1 MHRVLFEKTGTAVW
15 MSHLDLM
22 RLMQRAFR
30 RAGVL
35 LHHSQGY
42 TPHPYVSMLLPL
54 SVGMESV
61 CEIMEYELDTDE
73 TIAPDALNQVLPVG
87 VRVREVYESSRKA
100 RELALVRVQITLEY
114 DDGVPA
120 GAEREIAA
128 LLFQPQLMVEKR
140 TKRGMEETDIRG
152 LLESCEITFRPDG
165 LLLDCIVSA
174 QNPPLNPILLV
185 TAIERYLPALRPSFA
200 KCRRIEMLDAA
211 GEVFR

>member
-100 RELALVRVQITLEY
+100 RELALVRVQLTLEY

-152 LLESCEITFRPDG
+152 LLQSCEITFRPDG
-165 LLLDCIVSA
+165 LLLDCVVSA

>member
-54 SVGMESV
+54 SVGMDSV

-152 LLESCEITFRPDG
+152 LLQSCEITFRPDG
-165 LLLDCIVSA
+165 LLLDCVVSA
-174 QNPPLNPILLV
+174 QNPPLNPILFV

-200 KCRRIEMLDAA
+200 KGRRIEMLDAA

>member
-87 VRVREVYESSRKA
+87 VRVREVYESARKA
-100 RELALVRVQITLEY
+100 RELALVRVQLTLEY

-152 LLESCEITFRPDG
+152 LLQSYEITFRPDG

-174 QNPPLNPILLV
+174 QNPPLNPMLLAS
-185 TAIERYLPALRPSFA
+185 AIERHLPALRPSFA

>member
-152 LLESCEITFRPDG
+152 LLQTCEITFRPDG